1 MPELVPDPGVQ
12 RVQDER
18 QEIPVRRECH
28 LRHGMT
34 RHDGLHD
41 AESAGLS
48 PDVRLSPSEMM
59 SSPPPNM
66 QLRPASTA

>member
-18 QEIPVRRECH
+18 QEIPMRREYH
-28 LRHGMT
+28 LRPDMT

-41 AESAGLS
+41 APS
-48 PDVRLSPSEMM
+48 PR
-59 SSPPPNM
+59 
-66 QLRPASTA
+66 A